1 MLKRIFLVLA
11 IAWTG
16 VILFL
21 CLIKSSDLPQ
31 VSIQNLDK
39 VVHAFFHFMFTSLWF
54 LFFRTKINSLTI
66 TKPLVI
72 SFVFSVFF
80 GILIEILQSLCT
92 TTRTADVFDVLANV
106 TGASLAVIFIVW
118 LNKNYGSKFFGDYK
132 N

>member
-1 MLKRIFLVLA
+1 VHKRIFLVLA

-54 LFFRTKINSLTI
+54 LFFRTKINSSTI
-66 TKPLVI
+66 TKALVI

-80 GILIEILQSLCT
+80 GILIEILQALCT
-92 TTRTADVFDVLANV
+92 TTRTADVFDVLANI
-106 TGASLAVIFIVW
+106 TGASLAVILIVW

>member
-106 TGASLAVIFIVW
+106 TGASLAVILIVW